1 MNFLG
6 VIKSSFFSVL
16 FLSTILYSDQVFATD
31 WSEHNELVSCQSGQ
45 SNMSDAAVGNDHG
58 KPFSYTSSDTPP
70 HSGCYAT
77 PTGYEI
83 NLYKIGMCTS
93 DPFHSTDA
101 DVSFSDS
108 SCTWTMESEN
118 GTSVDIAA
126 TLNQSIALPSAAIR
140 PPNGIYSH
148 FVMVMSNFINIKGSY
163 TTTDATNGGIFYTK
177 QSPNPAS
184 TNSPGLFDKTL
195 TSSQFFKHEFDQYG
209 FNTSSPCKFSYQRT
223 ISTGTNQGLVRA
235 AVTNDSL
242 TTTSSCSSPTR
253 VVGAY
258 KPTSTLEIN
267 DSTNGLEIQF
277 NITGSGLWVEGGGSG
292 DSTYQPNWAY
302 AGDFAPFFTKF

>member
-1 MNFLG
+1 
-6 VIKSSFFSVL
+6 
-16 FLSTILYSDQVFATD
+16 
-31 WSEHNELVSCQSGQ
+31 
-45 SNMSDAAVGNDHG
+45 
-58 KPFSYTSSDTPP
+58 
-70 HSGCYAT
+70 
-77 PTGYEI
+77 
-83 NLYKIGMCTS
+83 MCTS

-101 DVSFSDS
+101 DVSFSES

-195 TSSQFFKHEFDQYG
+195 TSSQFFKHEFDLLA
-209 FNTSSPCKFSYQRT
+209 REV
-223 ISTGTNQGLVRA
+223 L
-235 AVTNDSL
+235 
-242 TTTSSCSSPTR
+242 
-253 VVGAY
+253 
-258 KPTSTLEIN
+258 LEILHRICCEFI
-267 DSTNGLEIQF
+267 NGPLVDRFE
-277 NITGSGLWVEGGGSG
+277 
-292 DSTYQPNWAY
+292 
-302 AGDFAPFFTKF
+302 FFHALFVQSDVQIHFTVCLGVTRRIVRTEAIAQRNLDRTVVW